1 MSDTPLL
8 QLRGIT
14 KTFGSVEALTDV
26 DFEVRAGEVMALVGD
41 NGAGKSTLIKCIAGT
56 HAYDSGQILFEGR
69 EVHIHGPKDAARLG
83 IEVVYQDLALCD
95 NLDVVQNMYLGR
107 ETNRFQILNEAAM
120 EHTTASTLKSL
131 AVTTISSIRQPVA
144 TLSGGQ
150 RQSVA
155 VAKAVQ
161 WNSKLVILDEPTA
174 ALGVAQTEQVLAL
187 VRRLG
192 EQGLAVVIISHNL
205 HDIFETADRI
215 TVLRL
220 GRNVGIFERRTTT
233 QQTVVAAITAGVPDE
248 GLGHPVRAGSRRRR
262 MTSVDVVGPDGP
274 QPAGGEELPGGL
286 AGLYHR
292 ARFNLR
298 TGNLGPVPII
308 VGQLLIVVLF
318 GLTAT
323 NFFTAVNFT
332 NLINQMAGTA
342 MLAFGVVF
350 VLLLGEIDLSIGYLA
365 GIGAL
370 TVAELQLPGSG
381 HQLNGIIAMVLAV
394 GVCALIG
401 AVQGSIVAFVGV
413 PSFVVTLGGFLIW
426 QGVIL
431 NQLEQ
436 RGTIIIQDRW
446 INYTDSYAFS
456 HFAGYLIAAIITAL
470 YPLSILYKRVAARGT
485 QIARVN
491 WTSFAVKT
499 AGLGVAAFGTV
510 AIANHG
516 KVIATSLGLPLSG
529 VIIILFF
536 ILLTFLA
543 KWTTFGRHVYAVG
556 GNAEAARRAGI
567 NVPRIRVLVFVISGA
582 TAGLGG
588 IIFASQVN
596 SVALTFPPGN
606 LLLNAIA
613 AAVIGGVSL
622 FGGRGE
628 VRGALL
634 GAVMIGTLQNG
645 LNTLNVSN
653 GWIYIITGLVLLL
666 AVTLDTFA
674 VRLQARSGR

>member
-1 MSDTPLL
+1 
-8 QLRGIT
+8 
-14 KTFGSVEALTDV
+14 
-26 DFEVRAGEVMALVGD
+26 
-41 NGAGKSTLIKCIAGT
+41 
-56 HAYDSGQILFEGR
+56 
-69 EVHIHGPKDAARLG
+69 
-83 IEVVYQDLALCD
+83 
-95 NLDVVQNMYLGR
+95 
-107 ETNRFQILNEAAM
+107 
-120 EHTTASTLKSL
+120 
-131 AVTTISSIRQPVA
+131 
-144 TLSGGQ
+144 
-150 RQSVA
+150 
-155 VAKAVQ
+155 
-161 WNSKLVILDEPTA
+161 
-174 ALGVAQTEQVLAL
+174 
-187 VRRLG
+187 
-192 EQGLAVVIISHNL
+192 
-205 HDIFETADRI
+205 
-215 TVLRL
+215 
-220 GRNVGIFERRTTT
+220 
-233 QQTVVAAITAGVPDE
+233 
-248 GLGHPVRAGSRRRR
+248 
-262 MTSVDVVGPDGP
+262 MTSADVVGPDSP
-274 QPAGGEELPGGL
+274 KPLEEEQLPGGL
-286 AGLYHR
+286 AGLYQR
-292 ARFNLR
+292 AWLNIR
-298 TGNLGPVPII
+298 TGNLGPAPII
-308 VGQLLIVVLF
+308 IGEILVVILF

-332 NLINQMAGTA
+332 NLIDQMAGTA

-370 TVAELQLPGSG
+370 IVAELQLPGSG
-381 HQLNGIIAMVLAV
+381 HQYNGILAMVVAV
-394 GVCALIG
+394 AACALTG
-401 AVQGSIVAFVGV
+401 GVQGSIVAYVGV

-456 HFAGYLIAAIITAL
+456 HWAGYLIALLITAL
-470 YPLSILYKRVAARGT
+470 YPLSVFYKRIAARGT
-485 QIARVN
+485 EIARVN
-491 WTSFAVKT
+491 WTSFALKT
-499 AGLGVAAFGTV
+499 AAIAVAAFGTV

-529 VIIILFF
+529 VIVIVFAILF
-536 ILLTFLA
+536 TFLA

-567 NVPRIRVLVFVISGA
+567 NVKRIRVLVFMISGA
-582 TAGLGG
+582 TAGMGG

-613 AAVIGGVSL
+613 SAVIGGVSL

-634 GAVMIGTLQNG
+634 GAVLIGTLQNG

-653 GWIYIITGLVLLL
+653 GWIYIITGLVLLG
-666 AVTLDTFA
+666 AVTLDTVA